1 MQMDRRME
9 IKRKL
14 IMKKIILFTA
24 LTLFVV
30 SCKKEIKSLSDLQ
43 SNFYQFQQQPIHL
56 GDSLSITFDENQD
69 KIDSMFISVN
79 GNRIDNHSKIDEN
92 IATLGS
98 NLLELYVYVNG
109 NNIYGKTSLA
119 VLNPEKEQAVAFEII
134 NKYPHPNELFTQ
146 GLFYHNGLIYESSG
160 QYGRSKMVNYR
171 LGQSNYLN
179 ETKLDANH
187 FAEGAEIIDGKIYQL
202 TLKAKKIFVYDP
214 NTLELINT
222 LDMPEMVKEGW
233 GLTSNGEE
241 LIISDGTQN
250 VYFFDKELN
259 FNRKIQITG
268 NVSIYTHI
276 NEMEYI
282 DGKIFAN
289 VWLTPYILIINP
301 ETGAVEQYYDLNEI
315 NESKSTDDV
324 LNGIAFY
331 EGNILVTG
339 KNWNFFY
346 ELNLPKS

>member
-1 MQMDRRME
+1 MDRRME

-14 IMKKIILFTA
+14 IMKRIILLA
-24 LTLFVV
+24 ILTLFVV
-30 SCKKEIKSLSDLQ
+30 SCKEEVKSLRDLNT
-43 SNFYQFQQQPIHL
+43 NFYQFQQQAIHL
-56 GDSLSITFDENQD
+56 GDSLSITFKENED
-69 KIDSMFISVN
+69 KIDSMFITVN
-79 GNRIDNHSKIDEN
+79 GNRIENNSIIDES
-92 IATLGS
+92 IATLGA
-98 NLLELYVYVNG
+98 NLLEMYVYVDG

-119 VLNPEKEQAVAFEII
+119 VLNPEKEQPVEFEII
-134 NKYPHPNELFTQ
+134 NKYTHPNELFTQ

-187 FAEGAEIIDGKIYQL
+187 FAEGAEIIDGKVYQL
-202 TLKAKKIFVYDP
+202 TLKARKIFVYDP

-233 GLTSNGEE
+233 GLTTNGEE
-241 LIISDGTQN
+241 IIISDGSQN
-250 VYFFDKELN
+250 IYFFDKDLN
-259 FNRKIQITG
+259 FNRKIQVTG
-268 NVSIYTHI
+268 NLSIYTNI

-282 DGKIFAN
+282 NDRIYAN
-289 VWLTPYILIINP
+289 VWLTNFILIINP